1 MSWTKIDNY
10 YNKTDFG
17 IGDPDQVKRWYS
29 IVRHHY
35 GVPTMPE
42 PVSPASPSPTER
54 MPPPPRHV
62 SRPHKVLY
70 HGGPPGA
77 TNGHGPMAAP
87 PHGLGLQTV
96 FPSPHTPAQTPR
108 LPPYSS
114 PSVST
119 DPGSYSRMGSS
130 GFPSPPDAKFAP
142 SQGHDTPYWPSSS
155 MSAFTGAG
163 LVPTSKTWSSEGFI
177 TPDSP
182 VPPFRFNFYMNN
194 GIMPPGANQD
204 SEQQH
209 DRPGVQPRA
218 AHPAGA
224 STPPRPALKRS
235 RTSQAI
241 PGKVESEETPP
252 RKRFVQFSDPVE
264 HRSPNPPHGMT
275 EFSDQ
280 TPEQFIHRPQTS
292 FGKLQRTSSDEFLDA
307 MRDPS
312 RLDVRQSIEV
322 DAKPCHL
329 AFESSPHPPYQSP
342 YAPVY

>member
-1 MSWTKIDNY
+1 
-10 YNKTDFG
+10 
-17 IGDPDQVKRWYS
+17 
-29 IVRHHY
+29 
-35 GVPTMPE
+35 MPE

-54 MPPPPRHV
+54 MPPPPRHS
-62 SRPHKVLY
+62 SRPEDMPH
-70 HGGPPGA
+70 HSGPPVGLNQHNPIA
-77 TNGHGPMAAP
+77 GPA
-87 PHGLGLQTV
+87 HGLGLQTV
-96 FPSPHTPAQTPR
+96 FPGQHTPTQTPR
-108 LPPYSS
+108 LPPYTS

-142 SQGHDTPYWPSSS
+142 DQGHDTPYWPSSS

-163 LVPTSKTWSSEGFI
+163 LVPTSKTWSSDGFM

-182 VPPFRFNFYMNN
+182 APPFRFNFYMNN
-194 GIMPPGANQD
+194 GAMPPGVNQD
-204 SEQQH
+204 SEQRH
-209 DRPGVQPRA
+209 GSSRPRELSQAVHSA
-218 AHPAGA
+218 AA

-235 RTSQAI
+235 RTSQAV
-241 PGKVESEETPP
+241 PGKVESEELPA
-252 RKRFVQFSDPVE
+252 RKRIVQFSDPVE
-264 HRSPNPPHGMT
+264 HQSPGPPHGMV
-275 EFSDQ
+275 ESPRR
-280 TPEQFIHRPQTS
+280 TPEQLIHRPQTS